1 MFIENHECLSFLQ
14 AKGRGIHAA
23 LKGLNGEV
31 MGLRGDRKG
40 FEEGAQGIVADLKRN
55 RQTLQH
61 HLQVR
66 FWGRSQI
73 TLIGSDRIEW
83 SRVEKDGWCM
93 RVPISFFHG
102 P

>member
-1 MFIENHECLSFLQ
+1 MPTHRTPPHGHAQVFIENHECLSFLQ

-23 LKGLNGEV
+23 LKGLNAEV
-31 MGLRGDRKG
+31 VGLRGDCKG

-66 FWGRSQI
+66 A
-73 TLIGSDRIEW
+73 RI
-83 SRVEKDGWCM
+83 RTG
-93 RVPISFFHG
+93 
-102 P
+102 